1 MRAGQPITATVT
13 VRDDGPGTED
23 EFADPRLS
31 GRGAKVDGTLYVD
44 DFGIRRFT
52 GNEQASLRYSYRIT

>member
-31 GRGAKVDGTLYVD
+31 GRGAKVDGTLYID
-44 DFGIRRFT
+44 DFGIRLLT
-52 GNEQASLRYSYRIT
+52 GDEQAAFRYSYRIR